1 MNVNNGNSLLP
12 EDRIEEFKSM
22 LSENGASEN
31 NGKYMR
37 RLCGNFIKIIRS

>member
-22 LSENGASEN
+22 LSEME
-31 NGKYMR
+31 R
-37 RLCGNFIKIIRS
+37 RKIR